1 AKRPPLSVNQVAA
14 MLRDGPLADL
24 RLGILHGRL
33 PPTEK
38 DEVMT
43 AFAAGE
49 LDVLVATTVI
59 EVGVDVPNATMMVIM
74 DAERFGMSQ
83 LHQLRG
89 RVGRG
94 KAPGICLLISEA
106 PEGTV
111 GRARLDAV
119 AATTD
124 GFKLAEAD
132 LELRREGNIL
142 GTTQA
147 GRSTA
152 LRQLSL
158 QRDRDLI
165 VQARQD
171 AISLVGDDPE

>member
-1 AKRPPLSVNQVAA
+1 
-14 MLRDGPLADL
+14 MLRDGPLAGL
-24 RLGILHGRL
+24 RLGVLHGRL

-59 EVGVDVPNATMMVIM
+59 EVGVDVPNASMMVIM

-94 KAPGICLLISEA
+94 SAAGICLLISEA
-106 PEGTV
+106 PAGIV
-111 GRARLDAV
+111 GKVRLDAV
-119 AATTD
+119 AATND
-124 GFKLAEAD
+124 GFRLAEAD
-132 LELRREGNIL
+132 LELRREGNVL
-142 GTTQA
+142 GTSQA
-147 GRSTA
+147 GRSTT
-152 LRQLSL
+152 LKQLSL
-158 QRDRDLI
+158 QRDR
-165 VQARQD
+165 A
-171 AISLVGDDPE
+171 GDRAGQGRTPSDWSATTRR